1 MIDWI
6 TAHLVT
12 PHTPIPAGR
21 LLALEATGEIKWDRP
36 QAHQVRASHEASLLL
51 STVTT
56 NRGLALRID
65 GNPLK
70 FLQGHNLFGSDD
82 FMGLLF
88 GTYTRIAELHPELEL
103 PPLEPH
109 PHAYDV
115 DVKRLDITYMFDLGT
130 DIEVQ
135 QYIDAI
141 AARSRS
147 RVATGV
153 FSHGTLYFQKNSRR
167 WAFKRYAKGPEFRK
181 RLPEHM
187 TAEAL
192 TELQQYSC
200 GKLREELTLRALE
213 LDRVPEELHAVTPM
227 QLFER
232 YRGRLVT
239 TANVDVPSAVLAK
252 LPRPTRAVYYDWR
265 NGHNIK
271 ADLPKNTFY
280 RHRRALLAALNVDIS
295 APAPD
300 HAPGNVVNFVRTL
313 EPKLCTEVPPFALG
327 TELYYDPSMQL
338 RQMKLIG

>member
-21 LLALEATGEIKWDRP
+21 LLSLEATGEIKWDRP
-36 QAHQVRASHEASLLL
+36 QARQIRATHEASVLL
-51 STVTT
+51 STVSTKHG
-56 NRGLALRID
+56 NALRID

-82 FMGLLF
+82 YMGLLF
-88 GTYTRIAELHPELEL
+88 GMYVRIAQLHPELEL
-103 PPLEPH
+103 PELQPFPYE
-109 PHAYDV
+109 YQV
-115 DVKRLDITYMFDLGT
+115 DIKRLDITYMFDLGT
-130 DIEVQ
+130 DYDVQ

-153 FSHGTLYFQKNSRR
+153 FSHGTLYWQKNSRR
-167 WAFKRYAKGPEFRK
+167 WSRKLYAKGPEFAK
-181 RLPEHM
+181 RLPQHM
-187 TAEAL
+187 EQSTVAQLFLYA
-192 TELQQYSC
+192 T
-200 GKLREELTLRALE
+200 GKLRDELTLRALE
-213 LDRVPEELHAVTPM
+213 LDRVPEELHAVSPM

-232 YRGRLVT
+232 YRGRIVT
-239 TANVDVPSAVLAK
+239 TANLDVPNDVLAR

-280 RHRRALLAALNVDIS
+280 RHRRALLSALNIDIS

-300 HAPGNVVNFVRTL
+300 TAPSNVVNFVRTL
-313 EPKLCTEVPPFALG
+313 EPKLCTEVPPFAVG
-327 TELYYDPSMQL
+327 TELYYDPASQL
-338 RQMKLIG
+338 RQLKLIG